1 MFKMMSMEQGGYG
14 KLQNTPSCI
23 VTCLFN
29 ATAEAEVHRWLG
41 PTHGHWEMGMW
52 WTCCI

>member
-1 MFKMMSMEQGGYG
+1 VQEQRGGYG

-29 ATAEAEVHRWLG
+29 ATNEAKVHHSLG
-41 PTHGHWEMGMW
+41 PTHEQ
-52 WTCCI
+52 